1 MKRFIFVVVLM
12 IVMMLTSVAVANE
25 TFSFYVD
32 SSVDFTVWV
41 TVYDKDL
48 EELDFFEK
56 DFAWEITSVDCSVVQ
71 NAYIYFIEIFIT
83 NEEDYSLDNF
93 IYFQYE
99 CVGIYSD
106 NECCEEGYI
115 SVDLYTEH

>member
-1 MKRFIFVVVLM
+1 
-12 IVMMLTSVAVANE
+12 MMFTSVAAANE

-32 SSVDFTVWV
+32 SLVDFTVWV

-56 DFAWEITSVDCSVVQ
+56 DFAWETTFVDCAVVQ

-99 CVGIYSD
+99 CVGAYSD
-106 NECCEEGYI
+106 SECCEEGYI